1 MTAQIPDLFLYKGVG
16 YSLSGIS
23 EGALF
28 EPSMFGLEPVA
39 SCSACWRG
47 YQAVFALVDSRL
59 VLGTLHVTLCESEGH
74 YVRKEGPPINGMLP
88 TGPTE
93 RRDLFNNHYVDV
105 NYPLDYTGGLLLAR
119 GFLDE
124 LYVHMGFHPAWK
136 YEEVVELVFEKGA
149 LQDEYNRSQ
158 RVALLRERILRAA
171 KRGESEDRRTIEEI
185 WDFVERSFDRK
196 YRW

>member
-1 MTAQIPDLFLYKGVG
+1 MTAQIPDLFLQNGVE
-16 YSLSGIS
+16 YSLAGIS

-39 SCSACWRG
+39 NCSACWRG
-47 YQAVFALVDSRL
+47 YQAVFALVDSNL
-59 VLGTLHVTLCESEGH
+59 VLGTLHVVLCEPEGRFI
-74 YVRKEGPPINGMLP
+74 RKEGPRIHGVLP

-93 RRDLFNNHYVDV
+93 ERDLFNNHYVDL

-119 GFLDE
+119 GFLRE

-136 YEEVVELVFEKGA
+136 YEEVVELIFDKGV

-158 RVALLRERILRAA
+158 RIARIRERILKAA
-171 KRGESEDRRTIEEI
+171 KRGDGEDRRTLEEI
-185 WDFVERSFDRK
+185 WDFVDRSFDRR
-196 YRW
+196 YQW